1 MARRAMM
8 EVGLL
13 FRIMGILHAVL
24 LQAEEL

>member
-1 MARRAMM
+1 MERQAMM

-13 FRIMGILHAVL
+13 FRIMGILHSVL